1 VGEGGDVSLAEAPGA
16 EHGHYQLVSQA
27 FSMVT
32 KFDSRMQVC
41 LASENLFMAGITEV
55 ARQAG
60 VSITTVSR
68 VLNPAAEY
76 PVAAATRQRVL
87 AAANALHYSPSAL
100 ARALVTRRSRM
111 VGVLVG
117 DIVDPY
123 FAEIV
128 RGIEDV
134 ARRAG
139 YLVVVCNTG
148 RDPGTERRYVAAL
161 KDYHADAIL
170 LLGGDIFD
178 QRTRTA
184 LARELKHLDGHGTVA
199 LAVAGDHADLPAF
212 DIDHAA
218 AAEEMV
224 RYLVGLGHERIAYI
238 SGPMNVSTAR
248 YRREGFLRAMQSAG
262 LSTNFIEEGDFTYA
276 GGQSAARRLLSRTP
290 AITAIFAANDQM
302 ALGALAA
309 CRGAEIPVPQQV
321 SVVGFGNTSA
331 AEHAVPGLT
340 TISMPRQQ
348 LGMEAMQAVL
358 DALELDGASEKRV
371 VHPRRL
377 PFHLVIRESSTGVR
391 RK

>member
-1 VGEGGDVSLAEAPGA
+1 
-16 EHGHYQLVSQA
+16 
-27 FSMVT
+27 MT
-32 KFDSRMQVC
+32 
-41 LASENLFMAGITEV
+41 GIAEV

-68 VLNPAAEY
+68 VLNPVFEY
-76 PVAAATRQRVL
+76 PVADTTRRRVL
-87 AAANALHYSPSAL
+87 AAASALNYSPSAL

-111 VGVLVG
+111 VGVLLG

-128 RGIEDV
+128 RGVEDV

-148 RDPGTERRYVAAL
+148 RDMGIERRYVTAL
-161 KDYHADAIL
+161 REYRADAIL

-178 QRTRTA
+178 HPTRRA
-184 LARELKHLDGHGTVA
+184 LVRELDALKTYGAVA
-199 LAVAGDHADLPAF
+199 VAVAGDHADLPAI

-224 RYLVGLGHERIAYI
+224 GYLVGLGHSHIAFI

-248 YRREGFLRAMQSAG
+248 YRREGFVRAMHRAG
-262 LSTNFIEEGDFTYA
+262 LSTNLIEEGDFTYA
-276 GGQSAARRLLSRTP
+276 SGQSVAHHLLSRGP
-290 AITAIFAANDQM
+290 TAIFAANDQM
-302 ALGALAA
+302 ARGALAA
-309 CRGAEIPVPQQV
+309 CRAAKVAVPEHV

-331 AEHAVPGLT
+331 SEQSVPALT
-340 TISMPRQQ
+340 TISMPRHQ
-348 LGMEAMQAVL
+348 LGMDAMHAVL
-358 DALELDGASEKRV
+358 EALDSDASSERI

-377 PFHLVIRESSTGVR
+377 RFHLVIRDSSCGVR
-391 RK
+391 KEK